1 MILDLSLFKSIPMKV
16 ISFLAVLLMV
26 SFSGFAQ
33 EFGASEGYLVEREDQ
48 TVYIEMPEVNASLS
62 FLAPDFEKQLFTL
75 RDADIFKKNE
85 KREVNM
91 MAMMEKERIDRERS
105 LVELDS
111 PMPTLSRGEKN
122 ILQISNQVQMHN
134 RGSNYDIYTGEKKI
148 PAYKEMR
155 AGLFNGYYSPNVGGR
170 YYAPYS
176 PFLR

>member
-1 MILDLSLFKSIPMKV
+1 MI
-16 ISFLAVLLMV
+16 
-26 SFSGFAQ
+26 SFSGSAQ
-33 EFGASEGYLVEREDQ
+33 EFGESESYIVEREDH

-62 FLAPDFEKQLFTL
+62 FLAPNFEKQMFTL
-75 RDADIFKKNE
+75 RDSDIFKKNE

-91 MAMMEKERIDRERS
+91 MAMMEKERRDRERS

-111 PMPTLSRGEKN
+111 PMPTLSRGEKG
-122 ILQISNQVQMHN
+122 IIQISNQMQMHN

>member
-1 MILDLSLFKSIPMKV
+1 MILDLLLFKTIQMK
-16 ISFLAVLLMV
+16 IFTFLTFCFFFSFPGV
-26 SFSGFAQ
+26 AQ
-33 EFGASEGYLVEREDQ
+33 EFEASEGYLVERENEA
-48 TVYIEMPEVNASLS
+48 VYIDMPEINASLS
-62 FLAPDFEKQLFTL
+62 FLAPDFEKQIFTL
-75 RDADIFKKNE
+75 RDADIFRKNE

-91 MAMMEKERIDRERS
+91 MAMMEKERRNKEQS

-111 PMPTLSRGEKN
+111 PIPSLSRGEKS
-122 ILQISNQVQMHN
+122 IIQISNQVQMHN